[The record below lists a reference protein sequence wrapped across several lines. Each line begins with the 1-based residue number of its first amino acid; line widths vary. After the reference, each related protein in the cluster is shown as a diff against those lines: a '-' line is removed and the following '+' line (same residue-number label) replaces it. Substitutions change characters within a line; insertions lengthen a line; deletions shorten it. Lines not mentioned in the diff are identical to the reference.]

1 VADRILIR
9 GGAVVTPDAV
19 RHGACVVVEDGH
31 IASVLGAPPPDAG
44 DTVDATGGYVLPGL
58 IDVHCD
64 AIEHELQPRPGILF
78 PVELALRSLE
88 GHLAATG
95 ITTAFPSISFA
106 EGEFGV
112 RTGTVASEVV
122 EAVHRRAGTSPVR
135 LRVHLRY
142 EITDRGALPAVRDLI
157 AGGRVQLLSFMDH
170 TPGQGQ
176 YRELEEYRRFL
187 AQTYGMAPEAF
198 ERLMDRKQAERRVAG
213 AGLAGLAA
221 HAHAHG
227 VPLCSH
233 DDDSPAKVDLVRRWG
248 AAICEFPTTL
258 EAARYAASVG
268 MAVCVGA
275 PNVVRGGSQGG
286 GINAQDA
293 IASGAASML
302 CSDYYPAALLAAVFR
317 LGAVPRTLPAAVRL
331 ATLHPARAAG
341 LDEWTGSLEAGKWAD
356 LILVGIVRGL
366 PTVTATMIGGR
377 WAYRL
382 GGGGTRVP
390 THASAPFPVRRFR

>member
-1 VADRILIR
+1 MAGRVVIR

-31 IASVLGAPPPDAG
+31 IAGVFDAPLPDG
-44 DTVDATGGYVLPGL
+44 GETVDATGGYVLPGL
-58 IDVHCD
+58 IDLHCD

-95 ITTAFPSISFA
+95 ITTAYPSISFA

-112 RTGTVASEVV
+112 RTGTVAAALV
-122 EAVHRRAGTSPVR
+122 EAVYRRAGTAPVR
-135 LRVHLRY
+135 LYVHLRY
-142 EITDRGALPAVRDLI
+142 EITDRAALPVVRDLI
-157 AGGRVQLLSFMDH
+157 AEGRVQLLSFMDH

-176 YRELEEYRRFL
+176 YRELEEYRVFL
-187 AQTYGMAPEAF
+187 ARTYGVAADVF
-198 ERLMDRKQAERRVAG
+198 ERLMDRKQAERRVVG
-213 AGLAGLAA
+213 AGLAGLAS

-258 EAARYAASVG
+258 EAARHAASLG
-268 MAVCVGA
+268 MEVCVGA

-286 GINAQDA
+286 GISAQDA
-293 IASGAASML
+293 IESGAASML

-317 LGAVPRTLPAAVRL
+317 LGFSPRSLPAAVRL
-331 ATLHPARAAG
+331 ASLYPARAAG
-341 LDEWTGSLEAGKWAD
+341 LGDWTGSLEAGKWAD
-356 LILVGIVRGL
+356 VILVRMVRGL
-366 PTVTATMIGGR
+366 PTVTAAMVGGR

-382 GGGGTRVP
+382 GGGGARVA
-390 THASAPFPVRRFR
+390 THGAGSLPARRFR